1 MKEKIIHDKDFFYHF
16 MFTRGYR
23 GAEIDYFWNI
33 FISGD
38 EYHNFSCL
46 KAIDKYALDVF
57 DKKYGEFYEKEK
69 YKVEFDSR
77 NDRDDWVRTEYD
89 NNGEG
94 YSSQDACDIKRQ
106 LIQNGMKNV
115 KMILIKEGSW
125 NT

>member
-1 MKEKIIHDKDFFYHF
+1 MKVIHDKYFFYHF

-23 GAEIDYFWNI
+23 GAEIEYFWNI

-38 EYHNFSCL
+38 EYHNWGDVL
-46 KAIDKYALDVF
+46 GKEGIKALDVF
-57 DKKYGEFYEKEK
+57 DRTYGEHYIKEK
-69 YKVEFDSR
+69 YKVEFDFK
-77 NDRDDWVRTEYD
+77 NDHGDWVRTEYD

-94 YSSQDACDIKRQ
+94 YSSQDASDIKRQ